1 MSLKNKNKDKN
12 AKKSTYVRSSV
23 SINAV
28 PKKKGPRSTRACTNY
43 VYIYFYFPFSV
54 KKRQLLHISVSTES
68 VSDIKYESHKK
79 SYFL

>member
-28 PKKKGPRSTRACTNY
+28 PIKKDPYPLEHVPIMCI
-43 VYIYFYFPFSV
+43 YIF
-54 KKRQLLHISVSTES
+54 I
-68 VSDIKYESHKK
+68 
-79 SYFL
+79 FLSQ